1 MWQPKS
7 ILQLVLLGF
16 LVVLLPVLGA
26 LFYAGR
32 TLNQMSVRQR
42 DHLEEVGESTELVQ
56 RLSKELADT
65 ERLARQYLLLDDPFL
80 LSLCNLHLEQFRSE
94 LANYGIRGVNPTVKA
109 AINVLLDL
117 KVKLHDHIN
126 SKKPIGD
133 EDKTTLDLLK
143 ALNQGVTKL
152 RIDLEDDLR
161 QKVQDA
167 RERVENTQ
175 RRITIVGVTVIP
187 GTLILVGLFSVLI
200 TRPIREIDEV
210 IKAIGTGVARAE
222 GQIRGPQDLQLL
234 AQRLLWLKN
243 RLHVSEQ
250 SQERFLHH
258 ISHELKT
265 PLATIKEGIELFADE
280 VPGPL
285 NVSQREVIGILQNG
299 LQHFQVLINNLLDFN
314 LLKADR
320 VLNRE
325 SLDLKELVHGIVRPY
340 SLTAQRKKLAFELLG
355 ETLNIEVDRSILQ
368 AAIDNLISNAVHFS
382 PEGGRITVQ
391 WNVGEQG
398 VAILVGDEGPGIPD
412 EEMEKVFLPFYQGH
426 ARRVGP
432 VKGTGLGLS
441 VAKECVESHQGQ
453 ISILESKQGAWF
465 EILLPPRI
473 LSSNA

>member
-80 LSLCNLHLEQFRSE
+80 LSLSNLHLEQFRSE
-94 LANYGIRGVNPTVKA
+94 LANYGIRGVNPEVKSS
-109 AINVLLDL
+109 INVLLDL

-126 SKKPIGD
+126 SKKLMGD

-187 GTLILVGLFSVLI
+187 GTLILVGLFSILI

-222 GQIRGPQDLQLL
+222 GHIRGPQDLQLL

-285 NVSQREVIGILQNG
+285 NGSQREVIGILQNG

-325 SLDLKELVHGIVRPY
+325 SLDLKELVQDIVRPY
-340 SLTAQRKKLAFELLG
+340 RLAAQRKKLAFDLLG
-355 ETLNIEVDRSILQ
+355 ESLHIQVDRSVLQ
-368 AAIDNLISNAVHFS
+368 AAIDNLVSNAVHFS
-382 PEGGRITVQ
+382 PEGGRITLQ
-391 WNVGEQG
+391 WNVGERG

-412 EEMEKVFLPFYQGH
+412 EEMEKVFLPFYQGQ
-426 ARRVGP
+426 ARRVGA

-453 ISILESKQGAWF
+453 ISILESRQGAWF
-465 EILLPPRI
+465 EIILPPKT

>member
-26 LFYAGR
+26 LAYAGR

-94 LANYGIRGVNPTVKA
+94 LANYGIRGVDPTVQKS
-109 AINVLLDL
+109 IDLLLGL
-117 KVKLHDHIN
+117 KKELHDHIN
-126 SKKPIGD
+126 SEKTIDD
-133 EDKTTLDLLK
+133 EDKLTLSLLK
-143 ALNQGVTKL
+143 ALHQGVNKL
-152 RIDLEDDLR
+152 RIELEDNLK

-175 RRITIVGVTVIP
+175 RRLTILGFTVIP
-187 GTLILVGLFSVLI
+187 GTLLLVGLFSVLI

-210 IKAIGTGVARAE
+210 IKAIGTGVPRPE
-222 GQIRGPQDLQLL
+222 GRIRGPRDLQLV

-243 RLHVSEQ
+243 RLHVSEA

-285 NVSQREVIGILQNG
+285 NGPQREVIGILQNG

-325 SLDLKELVHGIVRPY
+325 NLDLRDLVSGIISQYR
-340 SLTAQRKKLAFELLG
+340 LTAQRKRLQFELLG
-355 ETLNIEVDRSILQ
+355 EALTIEVDRSVLQ

-382 PEGGRITVQ
+382 PEGGKVTVQ
-391 WNVGEQG
+391 WNVGDRG
-398 VAILVGDEGPGIPD
+398 VTILVGDEGPGIPD
-412 EEMEKVFLPFYQGH
+412 EEMDKVFLPFYQGH

-441 VAKECVESHQGQ
+441 VAKECVESHHGQ
-453 ISILESKQGAWF
+453 INILESKQGAWF
-465 EILLPPRI
+465 EILLPRKP
-473 LSSNA
+473 LLGTT